1 MPVVR
6 RVKSLPVK
14 LLTRSAILP
23 NSSVKHKCKLHFYF
37 APVFWW
43 IQFFWPP
50 HTVCWMLQHQKIFL
64 VVKKCPEMYLIP
76 LRDISRSSSDSVHW
90 VHFWAAWT
98 LEPAFG
104 EFDRL
109 TCQLSNL
116 GCVQYCSRRT
126 FCLGQGSIIDPQPN
140 TSALLLFLF
149 LVLWLYINLIY
160 SFFCKPCV
168 YVLAVK
174 STELQAIKSE
184 LTQIKSNID
193 ALLGRLDQITEDK
206 YCAAGIR
213 SYDTR
218 KHILLSKS
226 VLFLSEIILYSARTH
241 TIKNKDIYHNT
252 KDFSFK

>member
-1 MPVVR
+1 MNWLKPDYKLPDKSSWFLSVSRLFEYRGRVSPVPRAGPVKRPRVAVPVVR

-90 VHFWAAWT
+90 VDFWAAWT

-160 SFFCKPCV
+160 S
-168 YVLAVK
+168 
-174 STELQAIKSE
+174 
-184 LTQIKSNID
+184 
-193 ALLGRLDQITEDK
+193 
-206 YCAAGIR
+206 
-213 SYDTR
+213 
-218 KHILLSKS
+218 SKT
-226 VLFLSEIILYSARTH
+226 LC
-241 TIKNKDIYHNT
+241 
-252 KDFSFK
+252 SFVNLVCMC